1 METIDKI
8 ISEMTSLSEKVSMD
22 DKLLAAVEFKV
33 HPETI
38 NRYLRGEVKKEGFG
52 LDLLKFL
59 KERVEKR
66 EEILHEQ
73 K

>member
-1 METIDKI
+1 METIEKI
-8 ISEMTSLSEKVSMD
+8 ISEMAILSEKVSTD

-33 HPETI
+33 HPETV
-38 NRYLRGEVKKEGFG
+38 NRYLRGEVRKEGFG

-66 EEILHEQ
+66 EEILNQ
-73 K
+73 

>member
-8 ISEMTSLSEKVSMD
+8 ISEMTSLSEKVSME
-22 DKLLAAVEFKV
+22 DKLSAALEFKV

-52 LDLLKFL
+52 LELLKFL

-66 EEILHEQ
+66 EQILHE
-73 K
+73 